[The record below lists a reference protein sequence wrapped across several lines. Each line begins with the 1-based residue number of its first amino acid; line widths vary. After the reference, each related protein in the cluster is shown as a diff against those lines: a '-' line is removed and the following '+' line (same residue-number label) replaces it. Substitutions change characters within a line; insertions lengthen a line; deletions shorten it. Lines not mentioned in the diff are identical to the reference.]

1 MEEKQKV
8 LDLFDSDEIKSL
20 ISELIDATDAISKKQ
35 PIIGFHHKFYV
46 PGWVGLFQLMAVESK
61 MSKFEQQPF
70 YKDMN
75 YLAFADWII
84 SSSEKL
90 ANLQNAPNVEGE
102 VDKESDKYKQQSNTI
117 IVLLHAITDCW
128 INAAPEVATIIN
140 REYTKDT
147 KISLAGIVYKA
158 LEENL
163 KPIGYQRDVQ
173 KESSYNGPSLSDIG
187 NNILAIIC
195 NLILFALIAGLI
207 SLIFG

>member
-90 ANLQNAPNVEGE
+90 ANLQNAPNVEGAKKFLDFFITE
-102 VDKESDKYKQQSNTI
+102 EAQNVIPLTQWMFPANKNVKLPESYD
-117 IVLLHAITDCW
+117 
-128 INAAPEVATIIN
+128 VA
-140 REYTKDT
+140 
-147 KISLAGIVYKA
+147 
-158 LEENL
+158 
-163 KPIGYQRDVQ
+163 
-173 KESSYNGPSLSDIG
+173 
-187 NNILAIIC
+187 
-195 NLILFALIAGLI
+195 F
-207 SLIFG
+207 